1 MDIDDLRAKL
11 RGRESASLAECSELA
26 SKVPSEA
33 GVSDIA
39 GDADIDHGKQV
50 AEKVNQKHQS
60 RQLSSPSHD
69 LGAKYDHDASTSVI
83 TLSEYLRT
91 VVQQLERQQNEAD
104 TEHSKLEVLGNQVAT
119 LKELETV
126 LAIRFNRAPFSTK
139 QSSLRTDCS
148 STTAKGG
155 AQIFDESTDEDEV
168 LLCLFREVDEDVNG
182 KISIEELSKAP
193 LLQKKENAEMGR
205 VLQRALGCDL
215 QALGEALAPLADED
229 LVLYSQRGA
238 DSDASSPGNGQ
249 GRASGR
255 GAAVRAIFDAIG
267 PSRLAAVS
275 PEADPA
281 AGVAG
286 EGVARMATRADIH
299 RFLAGADAR
308 LKASALGDTL
318 RKLASALPADEQLD
332 FLAFKE
338 AAHRVPRVAAQRL
351 EWVRTMGL
359 DAALARHL
367 PPGTL
372 DDG

>member
-1 MDIDDLRAKL
+1 MDIVALRAKL

-26 SKVPSEA
+26 SQVPVEA

-39 GDADIDHGKQV
+39 GDADIDHGEQV
-50 AEKVNQKHQS
+50 AEKVKQKQQI
-60 RQLSSPSHD
+60 RQLSFHD

-83 TLSEYLRT
+83 RLYLRT

-126 LAIRFNRAPFSTK
+126 LAIRFNKAPFLTE
-139 QSSLRTDCS
+139 QSSLRTDC

-155 AQIFDESTDEDEV
+155 AQIFDENTDEDEV
-168 LLCLFREVDEDVNG
+168 LLCLFREVDTNGNG
-182 KISIEELSKAP
+182 KVSIEELSKAP

-215 QALGEALAPLADED
+215 QALGEALAPLADEN
-229 LVLYSQRGA
+229 LVLYTQRGA

-249 GRASGR
+249 GRASDR

-267 PSRLAAVS
+267 PSRPAAVS

-338 AAHRVPRVAAQRL
+338 AARRVPRVAAQRL